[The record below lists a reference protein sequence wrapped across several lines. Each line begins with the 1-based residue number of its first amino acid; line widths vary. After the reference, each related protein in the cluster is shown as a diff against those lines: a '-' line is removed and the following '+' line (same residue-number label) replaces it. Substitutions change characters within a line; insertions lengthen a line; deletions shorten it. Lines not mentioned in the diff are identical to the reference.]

1 MFLWLQRMAVGEGRV
16 AWRRVLAA
24 RGILGSTKRTRQAI
38 PPKKKTGL
46 YVKLLQTYK

>member
-38 PPKKKTGL
+38 PPQKEDWF
-46 YVKLLQTYK
+46 VR